1 MMNLSLPQ
9 CVDFSPTYTGVTYTG
24 VTYTGVTYPTFT
36 LPEFTDVFE
45 FVNKF
50 VYNFKPTP
58 YIKFVLFCFI
68 IIHTF
73 IFAYTIGVYYT
84 YKKIFNECDENRKHL
99 KRRRVTITVEESE
112 SCEDESCEDES
123 CEDESCEDDAE
134 PVVSRRETLRSYKRQ
149 KTD

>member
-1 MMNLSLPQ
+1 MNSSLPQ
-9 CVDFSPTYTGVTYTG
+9 CVDFRPTYTE
-24 VTYTGVTYPTFT
+24 VTYPKFT
-36 LPEFTDVFE
+36 LPEVTDVFE
-45 FVNKF
+45 FVNEF

-112 SCEDESCEDES
+112 SCEDESCED
-123 CEDESCEDDAE
+123 DAE

>member
-1 MMNLSLPQ
+1 MNSSLPQ

-36 LPEFTDVFE
+36 LPEFTLPEVTDVFE

-112 SCEDESCEDES
+112 DEDEDEDEDI
-123 CEDESCEDDAE
+123 EEQ
-134 PVVSRRETLRSYKRQ
+134 VVSRRETLRSYKRQ
-149 KTD
+149 KID